1 MDDMTTMPQMGAP
14 MGPRPRASGLAIAS
28 LILGL
33 LALPSCGAT
42 GLIGLILGIVA
53 LSIIS
58 TSTEPLGGRGAAI
71 WGIVLSAVGMVLS
84 VVLVL
89 SAILMPA
96 LVAARGQAR
105 SVAVMAQ
112 GKQLAMGMLMYADEH
127 EGRLPDPKTWPNE
140 IDAYAVNQAFD
151 NQGRM
156 VWAMNEALGGVRTG
170 EIADPARTVLLFAVE
185 SGSAAAGGPELLAD
199 QPPTRYGYVVV
210 FVDGHVERVLHPDAP
225 DRLVWDPSGEG
236 GGSGSVQY

>member
-1 MDDMTTMPQMGAP
+1 MDDMTMIPQVEAP
-14 MGPRPRASGLAIAS
+14 MGPRPRTSGLAIAS

-42 GLIGLILGIVA
+42 GLVGLILGVVA
-53 LSIIS
+53 LSMIS
-58 TSTEPLGGRGAAI
+58 TSAEPLGGRGAAI

-105 SVAVMAQ
+105 SVVMMSQ
-112 GKQLAMGMLMYADEH
+112 GKQLALAMLIYADDH
-127 EGRLPDPKTWPNE
+127 DGRLPDPKTWPNE

-156 VWAMNEALGGVRTG
+156 VWAMNEALGAVRTG
-170 EIADPARTVLLFAVE
+170 EIADPARTVLLFAV
-185 SGSAAAGGPELLAD
+185 GPGAAAAGGPELLAD

-210 FVDGHVERVLHPDAP
+210 FVDGHVERVLHHDAL
-225 DRLVWDPSGEG
+225 DRFIWDPSGEA